1 MNFGFKHIQY
11 WIALVILPTMM
22 ACGGGQLPEA
32 GTPDVDLYLK
42 KCTVCHSWPHPA
54 RHTKG
59 EWDHYL
65 VLMESHMKK
74 KKIPFSAEEKQ
85 VIKGYLYRNAR

>member
-1 MNFGFKHIQY
+1 MNSGFKHIKY
-11 WIALVILPTMM
+11 WIALMMTSTMM

-65 VLMESHMKK
+65 ALMESHMQKNG
-74 KKIPFSAEEKQ
+74 IPFSAEEKQ
-85 VIKGYLYRNAR
+85 VIKGYLYRNSR